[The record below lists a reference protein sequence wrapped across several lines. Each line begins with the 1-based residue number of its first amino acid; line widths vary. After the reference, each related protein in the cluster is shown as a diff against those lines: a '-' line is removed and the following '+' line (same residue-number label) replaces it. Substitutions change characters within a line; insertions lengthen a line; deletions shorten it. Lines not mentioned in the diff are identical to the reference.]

1 MRPFPRSRLLPGSRE
16 FRLRRRLAVTGVA
29 VLGAGA
35 ALAAGAPAY
44 AAAGCT
50 VVYKVQSQWSGG
62 FTGDIAITNTGDPV
76 SSWKLE
82 YDFPDANQK
91 VTQGWS
97 GVYAQSGQHVTVNN
111 ATWNGT
117 LATGASVSTGF
128 NATAGSANP
137 VPTAFSVNGTACNGA
152 AAAPTVQITG
162 PAANTRYTAPA
173 SIPITATAAAATGQT
188 ISRVEFYHDGL
199 LLGSDTTAP
208 YAYTW
213 SGVPAQ
219 SAAYHVQAVSY
230 DGTGARSTTADV
242 PVFVDASTT
251 PAIVSSATS
260 VTVAPGAS
268 STFTLKLPAAPTA
281 NVSVAVART
290 AGSTTVSATP
300 ATLTFTPSNWNT
312 AQTVTVAATSAATSG
327 LSATLAASATGYTT
341 AQVGVSVVDAGA
353 VDARFTQL
361 YNDIKNPANGYFSPE
376 GVPYHSIETL
386 IDEAPDH
393 GHETTSEAFS
403 YWLWLEAE
411 HGQSTGDW
419 APFNASWAIM
429 EKYIIPSHADQPTNA
444 NYNPAKPA
452 TYAAEHPQPS
462 QYPSQLDT
470 SVSVGTDPLAA
481 ELKTAYGTDDIYGMH
496 WLLDVDNTYGFGH
509 CGDGTTR
516 VAYINTFQR
525 GPQESTW
532 ETVPQPSCDTFAH
545 GGPNGYLDLFT
556 KDASYAKQW
565 KYTNAPDADARVVQV
580 AYWALQWATEQGK
593 QSQLSSAVANAA
605 KMGDYLRYSFYDKYF
620 KQPGCASTSCA
631 AGTGKNASSNLMS
644 WYYAWGGAYDT
655 SAGWAWRIGS
665 STSHFGYQ
673 NPMAAYILSNVSAF
687 SPKSPTAKA
696 DWQASLDRQ
705 LEFYQWL
712 QSSEGAIAGG
722 ATNSW
727 NGDYSA
733 RPSGTPTFYGLAY
746 VEAPVYEDPPSNRWF
761 GMQAWSLERLAEL
774 YYVTGNAKAKAVLD
788 KWVPWALANTTI
800 SATDFQIPSDLAWTG
815 APATWNPSSPA
826 ANTGLHVS
834 VVNHSRDL
842 GVAGSYAKLLTY
854 YAAKSGNTQAKTAA
868 KGLLDAIWAY
878 KDSKGVSVSETRAD
892 YNRFD
897 DVYNASTGQGIY
909 IPPGWTGEMPNGDV
923 IKPGV
928 SFLDIRSFYRDDP
941 DFPKVQAYLNGG
953 AAPTFNYHRFWAQV
967 DVATG
972 YADYA
977 RLFPQG

>member
-1 MRPFPRSRLLPGSRE
+1 MTPSPRSAGR
-16 FRLRRRLAVTGVA
+16 FRRRVALAGVA

-35 ALAAGAPAY
+35 VLAAGAPAY

-50 VVYKVQSQWSGG
+50 VVYKVQSQWTGG
-62 FTGDIAITNTGDPV
+62 FTGDIQIKNTGDPL

-82 YDFPDANQK
+82 FDFPDAAQK
-91 VTQGWS
+91 AVQGWS
-97 GVYAQSGQHVTVNN
+97 GVYSQSGQHVTVNN
-111 ATWNGT
+111 AAWNGS
-117 LATGASVSTGF
+117 LATNATVGTGF
-128 NATAGSANP
+128 NGTFGTANP
-137 VPTAFSVNGTACNGA
+137 VPTAFTLNGTACNQA
-152 AAAPTVQITG
+152 ANAPTVAITS

-173 SIPITATAAAATGQT
+173 SIPIAATATAASGQT
-188 ISRVEFYHDGL
+188 ISKVEFYHDGL
-199 LLGSDTTAP
+199 LLGTDTAAP
-208 YAYTW
+208 YTYSW
-213 SGVPAQ
+213 DGVPAQ
-219 SAAYHVQAVSY
+219 TAAYHVQAIAY
-230 DGTGARSTTADV
+230 DNAGTKSSTADV
-242 PVFVDASTT
+242 PVFVDAATT
-251 PAIVSSATS
+251 PAIVADATS
-260 VTVAPGAS
+260 LAINPGAS
-268 STFTLKLPAAPTA
+268 GSFKLALSKAPTA
-281 NVSVAVART
+281 NVTVAVARS
-290 AGSTTVSATP
+290 AGSTAVTVTP
-300 ATLTFTPSNWNT
+300 ATLTFTTSNWST
-312 AQTVTVAATSAATSG
+312 GQAVTVAAASTATAGST
-327 LSATLAASATGYTT
+327 ATITASSTGYTS
-341 AQVGVSVVDAGA
+341 AQLGVTVTEPGSVDT
-353 VDARFTQL
+353 RFTQL
-361 YNDIKNPANGYFSPE
+361 YNDLKNPANGYFSPE

-403 YWLWLEAE
+403 YWLWLEAAN
-411 HGQSTGDW
+411 SRITGDW
-419 APFNASWAIM
+419 APFNSAWTTM

-444 NYNPAKPA
+444 NYNASKPA
-452 TYAAEHPQPS
+452 TYAAEYPLPS

-481 ELKTAYGTDDIYGMH
+481 ELKSAYGTDDIYGMH
-496 WLLDVDNTYGFGH
+496 WLLDVDNVYGFGH

-525 GPQESTW
+525 GPQESTF
-532 ETVPQPSCDTFAH
+532 ETVPQPSCDTFKH

-565 KYTNAPDADARVVQV
+565 KYTNAPDADARAVQV

-593 QSQLSSAVANAA
+593 QSQISTTVANAA

-631 AGTGKNASSNLMS
+631 AGTGKNASNNLMS

-665 STSHFGYQ
+665 SVSHFGYQ
-673 NPMAAYILSNVSAF
+673 NPMAAYIMSNVSAF
-687 SPKSPTAKA
+687 NPKSPTAKA

-727 NGDYSA
+727 NGNYSA
-733 RPSGTPTFYGLAY
+733 RPSNVPQFYGLSY

-761 GMQAWSLERLAEL
+761 GMQTWSLERLAEL

-800 SATDFQIPSDLAWTG
+800 GANTFAIPSDLQWSG
-815 APATWNPSSPA
+815 APATWNPSNPA
-826 ANTGLHVS
+826 ANTNLHVT
-834 VVNHSRDL
+834 VLNHSQDL
-842 GVAGSYAKLLTY
+842 GVAGSYAKLLTF
-854 YAAKSGNTQAKTAA
+854 YAAKSGNAQAKAAA
-868 KGLLDAIWAY
+868 KGLLDAIWAF
-878 KDSKGVSVSETRAD
+878 KDSKGVSSTETRAD
-892 YNRFD
+892 YNRMD

-909 IPPGWTGEMPNGDV
+909 IPPNWTGKMPNGDV

-928 SFLDIRSFYRDDP
+928 SFLDIRSFYRNDP
-941 DFPKVQAYLNGG
+941 DFPKLDAYLKGG
-953 AAPTFNYHRFWAQV
+953 PAPTFNYHRFWAQV

-972 YADYA
+972 YAEYA